1 MLLRNPIWRFALTFC
16 VLYALLAMPW
26 PGVQETYSSLYRRA
40 ANALFDPFGK
50 RGVDAS
56 GNSVKLGRVSFEEAG
71 QPSRTSDTIISTKLR
86 GSRYIG
92 DSEHS
97 PRLSGYLPTV
107 EFIALALATPI
118 AWRRK
123 LVGLAVGTAL
133 VQLFVALRMWIALT
147 YWFSTPET
155 PWRMYEWRPLV
166 WKTLSLAH
174 EAINVA
180 PVASFAVPA
189 LLWLMLLFRPTDW
202 SDALG
207 ALMPEQDA
215 GDNVTEESGRSGSTR

>member
-1 MLLRNPIWRFALTFC
+1 MQLRNPIWRFTLTFC
-16 VLYALLAMPW
+16 LLYALLAIPW
-26 PGVQETYSSLYRRA
+26 PGVQKTYSSLYRRLG
-40 ANALFDPFGK
+40 NALFDPFGK

-56 GNSVKLGRVSFEEAG
+56 GNSVKLGRVRFEEAA
-71 QPSRTSDTIISTKLR
+71 QPDRTSDTIISTKLR
-86 GSRYIG
+86 GSRYLG

-97 PRLSGYLPTV
+97 PRMSGYLPTV
-107 EFIALALATPI
+107 EFIALALATPV
-118 AWRRK
+118 AWRRR
-123 LVGLAVGTAL
+123 LVGLAVGTTL
-133 VQLFVALRMWIALT
+133 VQVFILLRIWIALT

-155 PWRMYEWRPLV
+155 PWRMYELRPLV

-189 LLWLMLLFRPTDW
+189 VLWLMLLFRPADW

-207 ALMPEQDA
+207 ALIPKQ
-215 GDNVTEESGRSGSTR
+215 NVDDSATDKSRQNDSAR